1 MTIVS
6 PPSAFTPVEW
16 ASDGGTAPV
25 EVPVLANFV
34 LTGPGSS
41 SEKRHVELDLS
52 GTGLACAPGDALA
65 VLPRNDPAV
74 VENLLTRLGLPE
86 GACVRVDGGPMT
98 LGEALATRFEI
109 ATASPRFLRHWAMLS
124 GSAELKDLTARE
136 NPEGRRRYLHE
147 NHVGDIVRDH
157 PVPGIDA
164 ETVLAGL
171 RPLRPRLFSLASSLL
186 ASPNVAAITTSTL
199 AYRLHGGELRRGVA
213 SGYFIPQAGPGS
225 RLRIHVEAAP
235 DFHLPADEVP
245 IIMVGAGTG
254 VAPFRAFLSE
264 RRARA
269 ARGRSWL
276 FFGGRNRQSDF
287 IYRSDWQLAL
297 DAGYLARVDT
307 AFSRDA
313 SPKTYVQHRLLQS
326 GAMVYAWLEDGA
338 SLYVCGDAAGMAP
351 AVHAALL
358 EIVATHGGMKDDR
371 ALDYV
376 RRLARAHRYQRSIY

>member
-6 PPSAFTPVEW
+6 PPSAFTPVAW
-16 ASDGGTAPV
+16 AGDGGTTPVEAPV
-25 EVPVLANFV
+25 RANVV

-41 SEKRHVELDLS
+41 SEKRHIELDLG
-52 GTGLACAPGDALA
+52 GTGLAYEPGDALA
-65 VLPRNDPAV
+65 VVPRNDPAV
-74 VENLLTRLGLPE
+74 VEHLLTRLGLAE
-86 GACVRVDGGPMT
+86 GALVRVDGGPMM
-98 LGEALATRFEI
+98 LGEALATRFEV

-124 GSAELKDLTARE
+124 DSKELKDLTAPE
-136 NPEGRRRYLHE
+136 NTEGRRRYLREH
-147 NHVGDIVRDH
+147 HVGDIVRDH

-164 ETVLAGL
+164 EMVLAGL

-186 ASPNVAAITTSTL
+186 ASPGLAAITTSTL
-199 AYRLHGGELRRGVA
+199 SYSLQGELRRGVA
-213 SGYFIPQAGPGS
+213 SGYFIPQAEPGS
-225 RLRIHVEAAP
+225 RLRIQVEPAP
-235 DFHLPADEVP
+235 EFHLPADDVP

-254 VAPFRAFLSE
+254 VAPFRAFLAE

-276 FFGGRNRQSDF
+276 FFGGRHRHTDF
-287 IYRSDWQLAL
+287 IYRSDWQRAL
-297 DAGYLARVDT
+297 DAGNLARLDV
-307 AFSRDA
+307 AFSRDT
-313 SPKTYVQHRLLQS
+313 SPKTYVQHRLLQR

-358 EIVATHGGMKDDR
+358 EIVATHGGMDDDG

-376 RRLARAHRYQRSIY
+376 RRLARAHRYRRSIY